1 MLQINVTLQQAA
13 VVGDV
18 FNLVPVLVVRVRVL
32 LCLHRHAPNSPVESV
47 VQDVQEQQPTV
58 TKLNV

>member
-13 VVGDV
+13 VVGHV
-18 FNLVPVLVVRVRVL
+18 LNFVLVARVRVL